1 MIMTPTHR
9 TLTMRA
15 VLLAVPVGLLIT
27 FAGVTG
33 CAASGQQV
41 LPAALETRLAAQA
54 NADDHFAA
62 AMVYQG
68 EAQKQADEAARY
80 ERQAAA
86 VGQYMDPKGF
96 RRAGLIT
103 AAQTHRREAA
113 DMQQLY
119 AHHYNQALTLTGKQD
134 TP

>member
-62 AMVYQG
+62 AMPWRNSI
-68 EAQKQADEAARY
+68 ENLAAGI
-80 ERQAAA
+80 ECSDA
-86 VGQYMDPKGF
+86 
-96 RRAGLIT
+96 RRP
-103 AAQTHRREAA
+103 
-113 DMQQLY
+113 
-119 AHHYNQALTLTGKQD
+119 AHLVTGKGD
-134 TP
+134 KIAA